1 MRDTHATD
9 APGHAN
15 AAAGDHHNPS
25 DHGGDH
31 GHDDH
36 AHGEEALGPI
46 DVWAWGAGILG
57 LAVAVGIAACFAL
70 ATGTLV

>member
-1 MRDTHATD
+1 MADVHATD
-9 APGHAN
+9 QPGHAG
-15 AAAGDHHNPS
+15 AVAHHAPD

-46 DVWAWGAGILG
+46 DTAAWGAGILG
-57 LAVAVGIAACFAL
+57 IVIAVIMALCFAL
-70 ATGTLV
+70 ATSL